1 MSHSTQHYRAHS
13 LSVRIPAIAR
23 AFHAEFFRALH
34 TARQLLLRQR
44 CCSRHHALAGALRPR
59 TVRAAA
65 QRAVYTPPLRFNSA
79 RAFSYIDVDVHHGDG
94 VEFRLSHTTAACYRC
109 HFTGTA
115 RDSSLEQA
123 ICHKLTRAMTMQMKM
138 VSASGDLHPQLSCK
152 VLRFD
157 DALEIQSTG
166 EMCWLHPQLLAGICT
181 CPDTPAACH
190 SLNVPYRRGLS
201 DASFMHLFLSIFPA
215 VVEAFW
221 FVFLRRI
228 SFRAFPDLSSVP
240 RPSCCN

>member
-13 LSVRIPAIAR
+13 LGVRIPAIAR

-94 VEFRLSHTTAACYRC
+94 VEQAFTYDHGVFSLSFHRHGAG
-109 HFTGTA
+109 FFPGP
-115 RDSSLEQA
+115 
-123 ICHKLTRAMTMQMKM
+123 
-138 VSASGDLHPQLSCK
+138 GDLPQMDESD
-152 VLRFD
+152 D
-157 DALEIQSTG
+157 DADEDGERRSSSATLLQSVT
-166 EMCWLHPQLLAGICT
+166 
-181 CPDTPAACH
+181 
-190 SLNVPYRRGLS
+190 
-201 DASFMHLFLSIFPA
+201 
-215 VVEAFW
+215 
-221 FVFLRRI
+221 
-228 SFRAFPDLSSVP
+228 FR
-240 RPSCCN
+240 